1 MTQDLTGQVATV
13 TGAGTGIVRRV
24 LLGIGVWLLCATWT
38 ALAPP
43 GDSGP
48 AAPGRSARRGHG
60 AAYRVHAASAPPARR
75 RRPPARTLP
84 PVARRRAA
92 GRHPP

>member
-24 LLGIGVWLLCATWT
+24 LLGIGVWLLCATLT

-43 GDSGP
+43 
-48 AAPGRSARRGHG
+48 R
-60 AAYRVHAASAPPARR
+60 
-75 RRPPARTLP
+75 
-84 PVARRRAA
+84 
-92 GRHPP
+92 